1 MVVQANNTLNL
12 IEYRKRMLAVFLNR
26 CLHSIEGIIE
36 NEFFINFFNP
46 EVNFN
51 DYLFQEHANIAKL
64 NKYRV
69 AVYDPLNN
77 LDNQL
82 YLTLPIPASSNLAMF
97 PEMVNEEQFQNLDLV
112 LKKFAKY
119 EVILDNISKCNKRI
133 IKHYNE
139 VNANMSDMGS
149 CFNKLSLLQ
158 DSDFIE
164 EMGKNFERKLIYS
177 NSLVELI
184 NLKFLDKLIEL
195 KNFTRTVKELIE
207 FNRKK
212 VLQYKLI
219 EKELYTSRVKLKGYQ
234 KQQESINKID
244 SLIHSKIDDDEN
256 SQHNNDNN
264 EAPITDAEL
273 QNALYISNNKNKTFY
288 GKIPYLKKLNNA
300 IQKYTDNDPDKTRK
314 DKMYQLKL
322 GIYKLERQYEL
333 LEVELGRMG
342 LDVKVELT
350 RFHDWF
356 KLQLRALVLT
366 YEAGLQEYLR
376 NNCA

>member
-1 MVVQANNTLNL
+1 MAHSRVYEHLKDNPSLTIEIPEANKSTEAHSAISQSFIVYTVKLSELLTVKRRYSEFESLRNILIKYYLNKIIPPIPEKQTLGSNISTTTSNLGLSKDSSGVSNKGNSAANGGRTLKSGSVSSQGSSSFTSGSGQGQANNTLNL

-36 NEFFINFFNP
+36 NEFFISFFNP

-51 DYLFQEHANIAKL
+51 DYLLQEHANIAKL
-64 NKYRV
+64 NKYRI

-82 YLTLPIPASSNLAMF
+82 YLTLPIPTSSNLAMF
-97 PEMVNEEQFQNLDLV
+97 PEMVNEEQFQILELV

-139 VNANMSDMGS
+139 VNANMCDMGS

-177 NSLVELI
+177 NALVELI
-184 NLKFLDKLIEL
+184 NLRFLDKLIEL
-195 KNFTRTVKELIE
+195 KNFTKTVKELIE

-212 VLQYKLI
+212 Q
-219 EKELYTSRVKLKGYQ
+219 
-234 KQQESINKID
+234 D
-244 SLIHSKIDDDEN
+244 
-256 SQHNNDNN
+256 
-264 EAPITDAEL
+264 
-273 QNALYISNNKNKTFY
+273 
-288 GKIPYLKKLNNA
+288 
-300 IQKYTDNDPDKTRK
+300 
-314 DKMYQLKL
+314 
-322 GIYKLERQYEL
+322 
-333 LEVELGRMG
+333 
-342 LDVKVELT
+342 
-350 RFHDWF
+350 
-356 KLQLRALVLT
+356 
-366 YEAGLQEYLR
+366 
-376 NNCA
+376 